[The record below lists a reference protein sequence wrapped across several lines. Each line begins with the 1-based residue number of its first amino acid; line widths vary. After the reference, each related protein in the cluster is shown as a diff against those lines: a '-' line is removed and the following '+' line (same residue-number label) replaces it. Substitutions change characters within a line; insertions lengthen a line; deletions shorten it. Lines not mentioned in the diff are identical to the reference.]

1 MFSTFKLHSKTIPFY
16 PLFDSP
22 LSLEFLCEGGTSFLN
37 YSSFINDHKNQ
48 DIFRR
53 EASCLKFGDSKTVRI
68 TSFDCENGALKVGYM
83 PSNYSIYKGFSKIK
97 SSVVPDEGF
106 NEGKVGDRCLSNHC
120 GTGLFI
126 ECRRGG
132 SHNPEERVLIGM
144 RPNSEVIDTHRLF
157 RTYSASGSI
166 DFADANPFETIRRET
181 IEELNYNLDLGNT
194 ELLSFGYDSQ
204 LGYFQFSFFYKSSLT
219 YHEIVEMAGD
229 ARDKIEYLSL
239 DAITFSETKP
249 ERALEEI
256 TEIPWEPSALYS
268 LIFLYSRILPSEKMD
283 WLRQE
288 IENKLMLNNYE
299 NNYNI
304 FD

>member
-83 PSNYSIYKGFSKIK
+83 LSNYSIYKGFSKIK

-157 RTYSASGSI
+157 RTYSASGSV

-204 LGYFQFSFFYKSSLT
+204 LGYFQFSFFHQSSLDF
-219 YHEIVEMAGD
+219 EELINLASQ
-229 ARDKIEYLSL
+229 ARDSFEYISL
-239 DAITFSETKP
+239 DAITYSESKL
-249 ERALEEI
+249 EKAIEEI
-256 TEIPWEPSALYS
+256 AKLPWEPSALYT
-268 LIFLYSRILPSEKMD
+268 LVLLYARVVPPQKSMWFRKEL
-283 WLRQE
+283 
-288 IENKLMLNNYE
+288 ENKIIEYNNDK
-299 NNYNI
+299 NFKI
-304 FD
+304 FN